1 MTRATVST
9 HVLDM
14 ASGNPAAGVR
24 VTLGKLAAQVTDAQG
39 RIADLSNGG
48 VDPGTYQLV
57 FEVDAYFGSRPH
69 LYKKVVLEVDLAEA
83 RHYHVPLLISPF
95 GLSSYRGS

>member
-9 HVLDM
+9 HVLDV
-14 ASGNPAAGVR
+14 AAGSPAAGVR
-24 VTLGKLAAQVTDAQG
+24 VTLGNLAAQVTDAQG

-48 VDPGTYQLV
+48 IEPGTYQLV
-57 FEVDAYFGSRPH
+57 FEVDAYYGSRPH
-69 LYKKVVLEVDLAEA
+69 LYKKVVFELELAEA

>member
-1 MTRATVST
+1 MNRATVST
-9 HVLDM
+9 HVIDV

-24 VTLGKLAAQVTDAQG
+24 VILGKLAAQVTDAQG

-48 VDPGTYQLV
+48 IEPGTYPLV
-57 FEVDAYFGSRPH
+57 FEVDGYFGSRPH
-69 LYKKVVLEVDLAEA
+69 LYKKVVFELELADA

>member
-1 MTRATVST
+1 MRATVST
-9 HVLDM
+9 HVLDV
-14 ASGNPAAGVR
+14 AAGSPAAGVR
-24 VTLGKLAAQVTDAQG
+24 VTLGKLPSQVTDAQG

-48 VDPGTYQLV
+48 IEPGTYQLV
-57 FEVDAYFGSRPH
+57 FEVDPYYGSRPH
-69 LYKKVVLEVDLAEA
+69 LYKKVMFELELAEA

>member
-9 HVLDM
+9 HVLDV
-14 ASGNPAAGVR
+14 ASGSPAAGVR
-24 VTLGKLAAQVTDAQG
+24 VTLGTLAARVTDAEG

-48 VDPGTYQLV
+48 VDPGTYPLV
-57 FEVDAYFGSRPH
+57 FEVDGYFGSRPH
-69 LYKKVVLEVDLAEA
+69 LYKTVVFELVLAEA

>member
-9 HVLDM
+9 HVLDL
-14 ASGNPAAGVR
+14 AAGSPAAGVR
-24 VTLGKLAAQVTDAQG
+24 VTLGTLAARVTDAQG

-48 VDPGTYQLV
+48 VDPGTYPLV

-69 LYKKVVLEVDLAEA
+69 LYKTVVFELVLAEA

-95 GLSSYRGS
+95 GLSSYKGS

>member
-9 HVLDM
+9 HVLDVAAGSP
-14 ASGNPAAGVR
+14 ASGVR
-24 VTLGKLAAQVTDAQG
+24 VTLGTLAARVTDAEG

-48 VDPGTYQLV
+48 VDPGTYPLV
-57 FEVDAYFGSRPH
+57 FEVDGYFGSRPH
-69 LYKKVVLEVDLAEA
+69 LYKTVVFELVLAEA

>member
-9 HVLDM
+9 HVLDV
-14 ASGNPAAGVR
+14 ASGIPAAGVR
-24 VTLGKLAAQVTDAQG
+24 VTLGKLPAQVTNAEG
-39 RIADLSNGG
+39 RITDLSNGG

-57 FEVDAYFGSRPH
+57 FEVDGYFGSRPH
-69 LYKKVVLEVDLAEA
+69 LYKKVVVEVDLAEA

-95 GLSSYRGS
+95 GLSSYRGG